1 MELFDRQKDTV
12 GQDERTLLVYV
23 EQSSNRYSSNGIAE
37 FIQLATSSGLH
48 IVQTIEVKINNPS
61 VQFYIGKGKTEEL
74 NFIVT
79 EKEIDLVIF
88 SAELS
93 PSQERNLEKSFKRQV
108 MDRTGLILDI
118 FAALPFE

>member
-1 MELFDRQKDTV
+1 MELFDRQKDIV

-37 FIQLATSSGLH
+37 FIQLAASSGLH
-48 IVQTIEVKINNPS
+48 IVQTIEIKINNPS

-74 NFIVT
+74 KTIVT
-79 EKEIDLVIF
+79 EKDIDLVIF

-93 PSQERNLEKSFKRQV
+93 PSQEETWKNLSSARLWTAQV
-108 MDRTGLILDI
+108 
-118 FAALPFE
+118 